1 MGVLLLSFFPPYW
14 IRPAMNIEESKY
26 VAIVESDKTPQKS
39 VGVPKTEK
47 ESDKPKKLVPAPISA
62 SANDLIEYSKT
73 ISAKY
78 GLDYERFYV
87 TINGESNFSNDP
99 NHNNQSRG
107 TAQYI
112 LSTWLAVCSKVD
124 DRTDGYK
131 SIDCMGKMWARG
143 RMGEWDVYCNF
154 WADPVCT
161 ERGLKPGFLKNFHTL
176 EELLP
181 VPLTIKTII
190 E

>member
-1 MGVLLLSFFPPYW
+1 MLLYPAITVYSYW
-14 IRPAMNIEESKY
+14 MTPHIEVSNFTAKKE
-26 VAIVESDKTPQKS
+26 IDKTPQQS
-39 VGVPKTEK
+39 AIVPKTIAT
-47 ESDKPKKLVPAPISA
+47 SQSPKKPSTQPHSA

-87 TINGESNFSNDP
+87 TINGESSFSSDP

-112 LSTWLAVCSKVD
+112 LSTWLAVCSNID

-131 SIDCMGKMWARG
+131 SIACMGKMWSRG
-143 RMGEWDVYCNF
+143 RMGEWDVYCNY
-154 WADPVCT
+154 WVDPVCT
-161 ERGLKPGFLKNFHTL
+161 KRGLKPGFLKNFHTL

-181 VPLTIKTII
+181 VRLTIPSIL